1 LKAKRDLKDKEALR
15 RKNTIYVRQ
24 FPAHWGGVL
33 IRQKAFHI
41 VSLAICLSL
50 ILSGCATMMTGKTQ
64 EVTITSNPPGAIVKI
79 NDKEHKTPFKELQTP
94 ATVSLSKKSS
104 YIAVIEKPGYESV
117 VVEIKRRAS
126 FWNLLDV
133 AWLYFI
139 PVPLIYDINTGG
151 FWVFLKEAFHVEL
164 KPESAETLFS
174 GTPPVK
180 TSEGDQDPPA
190 WSGETS
196 IIPVV
201 MPVPVSPFPERLAVV
216 AESTTSGHPFL
227 AWLDVALN
235 FLRKRHP
242 PMVIMER
249 DASQF
254 ITTEAA
260 SQYSGRFDE
269 ESTVRMGRLVGADTL
284 LTYRIEPFPEETFEE
299 VSTHGGDI
307 LGEVEMRLLHMESGL
322 TTFRQSGVATVKIAS
337 PKEGI
342 PWSKDLVRLAH
353 RKAVKKATSYVL
365 AALVS
370 AFGDNPLGLV
380 PSLATPGEGVMV
392 EGVLHGGPADQADL
406 KRGDR
411 ILMIDGRPLVDWT
424 TRVSLPV
431 TLTIKRDDK
440 TEQVILKSDY
450 Q

>member
-1 LKAKRDLKDKEALR
+1 
-15 RKNTIYVRQ
+15 
-24 FPAHWGGVL
+24 
-33 IRQKAFHI
+33 
-41 VSLAICLSL
+41 
-50 ILSGCATMMTGKTQ
+50 MMTGKTQ

-79 NDKEHKTPFKELQTP
+79 NDEEHKAPTKEHKTP

-117 VVEIKRRAS
+117 VVEIRRRAS

-151 FWVFLKEAFHVEL
+151 FWVFLKESFHVEL

-174 GTPPVK
+174 GIPPVK
-180 TSEGDQDPPA
+180 TSESDQDPPA

-242 PMVIMER
+242 SMVIMER

-284 LTYRIEPFPEETFEE
+284 LTYRIEPFPEGTFEE
-299 VSTHGGDI
+299 VSNYGGDI

-322 TTFRQSGVATVKIAS
+322 TTFRQLGVATVKIAS

-365 AALVS
+365 AAMVA

-406 KRGDR
+406 RRGDR

-424 TRVSLPV
+424 TRVSLPA

>member
-1 LKAKRDLKDKEALR
+1 MRQPVFHL
-15 RKNTIYVRQ
+15 VR
-24 FPAHWGGVL
+24 
-33 IRQKAFHI
+33 
-41 VSLAICLSL
+41 LAICLSL
-50 ILSGCATMMTGKTQ
+50 IFSGCATMMTGRTQ
-64 EVTITSNPPGAIVKI
+64 QVVITSNPSGAIVKI
-79 NDKEHKTPFKELQTP
+79 DEKELKTP
-94 ATVSLSKKSS
+94 ATVTLSKKTS
-104 YIAVIEKPGYESV
+104 YIAAIEKPGFESV
-117 VVEIKRRAS
+117 VVEIRRRPS
-126 FWNLLDV
+126 WWNLLDV
-133 AWLYFI
+133 AWVYLL

-151 FWVFLKEAFHVEL
+151 FWVFLENTFHVDL

-180 TSEGDQDPPA
+180 KSESDQEPPS
-190 WSGETS
+190 WSGEIS

-242 PMVIMER
+242 AMVIMER

-254 ITTEAA
+254 ITNEAS

-284 LTYRIEPFPEETFEE
+284 LTYRLEPFPEETLEIRAK
-299 VSTHGGDI
+299 HGGDI
-307 LGEVEMRLLHMESGL
+307 SGEVEMRLLHVESGL

-337 PKEGI
+337 PKEGMTW
-342 PWSKDLVRLAH
+342 PKDLVHLAH

-365 AALVS
+365 AALVT

-392 EGVLHGGPADQADL
+392 EGVLNGGPADQADL
-406 KRGDR
+406 KKGDR

-424 TRVSLPV
+424 TRVSLPAI
-431 TLTIKRDDK
+431 LTIERDGKR
-440 TEQVILKSDY
+440 EQVILK
-450 Q
+450 